1 VATFLALCIAL
12 ASTIWFWQINPS
24 VVQKWTSWPDLL
36 ITSCPFLLAL
46 FTFFVLLNTLRT
58 GKSETAPFIQAS
70 LIFAFSFI
78 SLAGSLHP
86 YILPPQ
92 VTVYAAAAPAL
103 TLNVMLAVMV
113 LMLPLMLLYN
123 AYHYKVLRGRAGEA
137 GYDE

>member
-1 VATFLALCIAL
+1 M
-12 ASTIWFWQINPS
+12 
-24 VVQKWTSWPDLL
+24 
-36 ITSCPFLLAL
+36 AL
-46 FTFFVLLNTLRT
+46 FTFLLLLNTLRT

-70 LIFAFSFI
+70 LIFVFSFI

-103 TLNVMLAVMV
+103 TLKVMLAVMV
-113 LMLPLMLLYN
+113 PMLPVMLLYN
-123 AYHYKVLRGRAGEA
+123 AFQYRVLSGKAGEA